1 MLRTLGLR
9 CGLGIVCA
17 DDATTPSGQHNG
29 FPCYRTRAMPHLPP
43 QSVPAANANRPR
55 YTLALLTA
63 LSALSFMDRQILAVL
78 TQPVK
83 LEFQL
88 TDLQVG
94 LVTGL
99 GFALTFGLL
108 GVPLGRWA
116 DRHERRRLI
125 VVCRSIGGIM
135 AALGA
140 SAVGFWS
147 LMLSRSGGAVSD
159 AGGNPASMSMIAD
172 LYPPEQRSRAM
183 SVFAS
188 GASLGALMALVGGS
202 WIAQAYGWR
211 TALAL
216 VGIFS
221 LLLTAALWLTV
232 REPVRQQTRTS
243 GSTPLPEAGAVRAIW
258 QAPITRWLIVGAA
271 CVLLAGYSFG
281 AWNTALLVRHHGL
294 ALRSAGWVS
303 GAAALASMAGGLVS
317 GALADALTRRDPRWQ
332 MGVPMLGLMVAL
344 PAGLAYLLLP
354 PGNVLAG
361 TTLITVYAF
370 FLTWWVAPTYAAIS
384 LVVAP
389 SQRATASA
397 MLLLAGSIIGNGVG
411 PVLTGWVSD
420 SLAPLAGNASL
431 AWALALMLCMLAPA
445 LLAFERAR
453 RAYLPALQAN
463 RAAQASDSQPV
474 ATGA

>member
-1 MLRTLGLR
+1 
-9 CGLGIVCA
+9 
-17 DDATTPSGQHNG
+17 
-29 FPCYRTRAMPHLPP
+29 MPTSPP
-43 QSVPAANANRPR
+43 QPVPVLAATSPR

-83 LEFQL
+83 LEFHL
-88 TDLQVG
+88 SDLQVG

-116 DRHERRRLI
+116 DGHERRRLI

-135 AALGA
+135 AGLGA
-140 SAVGFWS
+140 SATGFWT

-159 AGGNPASMSMIAD
+159 AGGNPASMSMVAD

-183 SVFAS
+183 SVFSS

-202 WIAQAYGWR
+202 WLAQTYGWR

-216 VGIFS
+216 VGGLS
-221 LLLTAALWLTV
+221 LALTALLWFTV
-232 REPVRQQTRTS
+232 REPVRQQPS
-243 GSTPLPEAGAVRAIW
+243 AKGTPQPTDANAVRAIW
-258 QAPITRWLIVGAA
+258 RAPVTRWLIVGVA

-317 GALADALTRRDPRWQ
+317 GSLADTLIRRDPRWQ
-332 MGVPMLGLMVAL
+332 IGVPMLGLVVAL
-344 PAGLAYLLLP
+344 PCGLAYLLLP
-354 PGNVLAG
+354 AGSVLAG
-361 TTLITVYAF
+361 TVLITVYAF

-384 LVVAP
+384 LVVVP
-389 SQRATASA
+389 EQRATASA
-397 MLLLAGSIIGNGVG
+397 MLLLAWSILGNGVG

-420 SLAPLAGNASL
+420 RLAPLTGNASL
-431 AWALALMLCMLAPA
+431 AWSLALMLCMLAPA

-453 RAYLPALQAN
+453 RAYLSAWQSVVALAPA
-463 RAAQASDSQPV
+463 RASAAVPQP
-474 ATGA
+474 TN